1 MPVCLQIILNS
12 MHKYQPRIHIVKKRD
27 NINEATSI
35 TNLDAE
41 EFRTF
46 VFPETVF
53 IAVTAYQNQLVS
65 ISLPLPPLTSKWND
79 ALSISFSPRGHF
91 YGSLSTV
98 RNRLA

>member
-65 ISLPLPPLTSKWND
+65 ISLPHRTS
-79 ALSISFSPRGHF
+79 
-91 YGSLSTV
+91 
-98 RNRLA
+98 